1 MDKWILVADDDAL
14 SRRQV
19 EVCRAVRP
27 GLKGY
32 VDCSEEANRTAP
44 ICAAV
49 DAFPAFCDEERK
61 ACVYGFRGTAE
72 ELTALATLQT
82 NQASGAA
89 PSASST

>member
-1 MDKWILVADDDAL
+1 MDKWILVVDDDAV
-14 SRRQV
+14 SRRQM

-27 GLKGY
+27 GLKGF
-32 VDCSEEANRTAP
+32 VDCSEEENRDAP

-49 DAFPAFCDEERK
+49 DAFPAFCDEERS

-72 ELTALATLQT
+72 ELAALQT